1 MYRWYD
7 FGVVMVDHVIHHLV
21 SLFVISTLS
30 CAYLF
35 FISRNKLS
43 FFQLI
48 PKSSVLFEHRVC
60 LIQSFKMRLTR
71 KSRKALIKVLNC
83 RLLFQAINILA
94 AVLLISNV
102 IIPQIYGFICNF
114 VTKYSFKCEFDIKTG
129 DLDPPYGLVGR
140 ERFNFVYSTSCTQ
153 RKPLEP

>member
-7 FGVVMVDHVIHHLV
+7 LGVVMVDHVIHHLV

-48 PKSSVLFEHRVC
+48 PKGSVFSEFEHRVC
-60 LIQSFKMRLTR
+60 LIQSFKMRLTG

-83 RLLFQAINILA
+83 RLLSQAINILA

-102 IIPQIYGFICNF
+102 IIPQIHEFICNF
-114 VTKYSFKCEFDIKTG
+114 VTKYSFKCEIDIKTG
-129 DLDPPYGLVGR
+129 GWTHLKVRWVARGLILFSLR
-140 ERFNFVYSTSCTQ
+140 PAHSENH
-153 RKPLEP
+153 